1 MQIPIHEA
9 VLSYLCPC
17 IADVLTG
24 FGLAV
29 LLEFSRL
36 SPDSKYLLMI
46 CMAVLL
52 VLGIVSFFT
61 SINALNRLAYAKTT
75 PAWLSMCNVT
85 YSLILSLSLSLN
97 LLSQL
102 CPPSG
107 KELSLIPIYSLLC
120 IPRTHPSSKALA
132 VLAVGGVLLACAFL
146 VLPTSRA
153 ARPSGVH
160 GLADASSAWMLAVSL
175 FASGW
180 LQTFTGQHQNTALH
194 DPWQAGMWRALAVVC
209 KGLLLVL
216 LGAAKNTS
224 LYHFMYERANTVPK
238 ELFLAYGILL
248 LFACMQAASLWFELL
263 RQVLGS
269 QAKWRLVVRIQH
281 IIYALIVAAA
291 WAYPLQLHGLRVMI
305 LTALLALNAISA
317 VL

>member
-1 MQIPIHEA
+1 
-9 VLSYLCPC
+9 
-17 IADVLTG
+17 
-24 FGLAV
+24 
-29 LLEFSRL
+29 
-36 SPDSKYLLMI
+36 
-46 CMAVLL
+46 
-52 VLGIVSFFT
+52 
-61 SINALNRLAYAKTT
+61 
-75 PAWLSMCNVT
+75 MCNVT

-160 GLADASSAWMLAVSL
+160 GLDASSAWMLAVSL
-175 FASGW
+175 FSSGW
-180 LQTFTGQHQNTALH
+180 LQTFSGQMLQPDTALH
-194 DPWQAGMWRALAVVC
+194 DPWQAGIWRALAVVC

-291 WAYPLQLHGLRVMI
+291 WAYPLQLHGLRVMV

-317 VL
+317 VI